1 MRDQREMATV
11 LIACVLLFAGATA
24 AAAQTQN
31 YPASPYFSPQTA
43 PRAPSPYYGTN
54 ANQNRNRGYLNP
66 NPYDPNSIYGAGAPY
81 RPDKLRNPG
90 PAASTADVADRNRRT
105 HYVSAS
111 TRAVYIAITVSGLT
125 AQWKQSL

>member
-1 MRDQREMATV
+1 VRDRSEMATA

-31 YPASPYFSPQTA
+31 YPASPYFSPQMT

-54 ANQNRNRGYLNP
+54 PNQNRNRGYFST
-66 NPYDPNSIYGAGAPY
+66 NPYDPNSIYGADAPF

-90 PAASTADVADRNRRT
+90 GTGGIDR
-105 HYVSAS
+105 
-111 TRAVYIAITVSGLT
+111 
-125 AQWKQSL
+125 